1 MQPTEIAALLE
12 AAPVDHQKRCALAH
26 NAIESGRWPQAAC
39 GLRHAAAE
47 ARAWA
52 DRASALAAH
61 CETGTAAFQ
70 ASDPHASQ
78 DAQEDALSAALT
90 APLTAE
96 ALEAGLLVIANS
108 INRECAIRTRR
119 AINGVMAAQGL
130 YTTAP
135 TDESPRRT
143 ALPAEAALIGAH
155 LDAAS
160 LEQGEPA

>member
-1 MQPTEIAALLE
+1 MQSTEIAALLE

-61 CETGTAAFQ
+61 CEAQTTALQ
-70 ASDPHASQ
+70 ASDPHVPQ
-78 DAQEDALSAALT
+78 VNLEDALSAAFA

-96 ALEAGLLVIANS
+96 ALEAGLLVVANS

-135 TDESPRRT
+135 TDESPRRA
-143 ALPAEAALIGAH
+143 ALPAEAALIGVH
-155 LDAAS
+155 LDATS